1 MNRSHLP
8 SWIRQVLLLSALG
21 AGALTTL
28 LVPPYQEVA
37 LVPDDE
43 KPVSSS
49 ESQSGTNG
57 MTGVDVDLR
66 HLTRIGNTS

>member
-1 MNRSHLP
+1 MSRGHLS
-8 SWIRQVLLLSALG
+8 SWFRQVLLLSALG

-43 KPVSSS
+43 KPMSSL
-49 ESQSGTNG
+49 ESRGGTNG
-57 MTGVDVDLR
+57 MTGVDLR
-66 HLTRIGNTS
+66 HLNFVRSTS